1 LTPGRPDAIFCP
13 GVLEMNAPGTA
24 QSVVIRFLD
33 GGTLKGGTHDFAPNK
48 PEFHVQPRDEKSAPA
63 RISLAT
69 LKAVFFV
76 KSLEGNKYHVEDKS
90 FGRTPEQGRRIKV
103 TFKDGEEIV
112 GFTSGYAPD
121 RPGFF
126 VVPTDPAS
134 NNHRIFVVNSAV
146 GKVEWLPAGRTPQA
160 AVAR

>member
-1 LTPGRPDAIFCP
+1 MITPA
-13 GVLEMNAPGTA
+13 TA

-48 PEFHVQPRDEKSAPA
+48 MEFHVQPRGEEKSAPA
-63 RISLAT
+63 RISLVS

-76 KSLEGNKYHVEDKS
+76 KSLEGNRHHVEDKT
-90 FGRTPEQGRRIKV
+90 FGRAPDQGRRIRV

-112 GFTSGYAPD
+112 GFTTGYAPD

-134 NNHRIFVVNSAV
+134 NNHRVFVVNSAV
-146 GKVEWLPAGRTPQA
+146 GKVERLPSGAP
-160 AVAR
+160 AVAAARR